1 MLERRTQAERR
12 SDSQARL
19 VAAAIHLLGT
29 RGYAGASLAEIGK
42 AAGLSRGLVNH
53 HFGSKEACMRAVVTA
68 IRERART
75 HLSSDLRGVAALDDL
90 FDVYFG
96 GLADRDDPS
105 ARALYVLL
113 VEGITATPG
122 LRDAIAETNMVVRQL
137 IVEMIGDEAADPEAA
152 AVVVEGIL
160 RGVALQWLADPDGVE
175 LAAAADAA
183 KAAVRGLLAA

>member
-19 VAAAIHLLGT
+19 VAAAIRLLGT
-29 RGYAGASLAEIGK
+29 RGYAGASLAEIGRE
-42 AAGLSRGLVNH
+42 AGLSRGLVNH

-68 IRERART
+68 IRERARA

-96 GLADRDDPS
+96 GLVDREDPS

-122 LRDAIAETNMVVRQL
+122 LRDAIAETNMVVRRL
-137 IVEMIGDEAADPEAA
+137 IVEMIGDEAADPDAS

-160 RGVALQWLADPDGVE
+160 RGVALQWLADPDNVE
-175 LAAAADAA
+175 LAAATDAA